1 MKEEKTILC
10 SQDVA
15 GPNCGFLIE
24 NVFLVYNK
32 FWSKVAGSLFK

>member
-1 MKEEKTILC
+1 MKEERKLYC
-10 SQDVA
+10 SSQDVG

-32 FWSKVAGSLFK
+32 ILE